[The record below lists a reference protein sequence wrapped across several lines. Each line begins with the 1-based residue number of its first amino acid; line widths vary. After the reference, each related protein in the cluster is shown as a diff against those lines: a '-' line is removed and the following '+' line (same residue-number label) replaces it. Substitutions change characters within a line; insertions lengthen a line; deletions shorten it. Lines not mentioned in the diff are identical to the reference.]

1 MYLSVSGA
9 KFICSGAI
17 AALFFKE
24 SSEQNIGKQFLLSSL
39 SPGNINFRMQEN
51 TEATLRLSQNKS
63 TSWQAALGFHEEKM
77 CSYYQTAIPFS
88 FLKTTHSGMAGS
100 PRLLKTGP

>member
-1 MYLSVSGA
+1 MYRQNILSLYFNVSSMYLNVSGA

-63 TSWQAALGFHEEKM
+63 ASW
-77 CSYYQTAIPFS
+77 SWFS
-88 FLKTTHSGMAGS
+88 
-100 PRLLKTGP
+100 

>member
-9 KFICSGAI
+9 KFICWGAI

-63 TSWQAALGFHEEKM
+63 ATCSWFLWIKYVLLLLN
-77 CSYYQTAIPFS
+77 YYS
-88 FLKTTHSGMAGS
+88 FLFSIS
-100 PRLLKTGP
+100 